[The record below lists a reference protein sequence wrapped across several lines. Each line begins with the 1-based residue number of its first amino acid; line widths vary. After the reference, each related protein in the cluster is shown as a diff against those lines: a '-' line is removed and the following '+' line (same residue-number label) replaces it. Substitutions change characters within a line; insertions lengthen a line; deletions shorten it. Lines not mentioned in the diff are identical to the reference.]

1 MNSLEFDSTERQPE
15 LEGLRLSL
23 RTKVPWDILLIH
35 DAKPSNVWTRSTL
48 SAADAES
55 LPPLPDSELGLDAV
69 TVSNVLFEILGQSG
83 VSPNRDSVG
92 RFSGAYLQSLPL
104 GYRRP
109 VHPNKRK
116 RRSLCKHSGSRSF
129 AGDSPKLPWEKPD
142 GNCRKLRE

>member
-1 MNSLEFDSTERQPE
+1 MESNS
-15 LEGLRLSL
+15 RLF
-23 RTKVPWDILLIH
+23 
-35 DAKPSNVWTRSTL
+35 KPSNVCTRSTP

-69 TVSNVLFEILGQSG
+69 TVSNVFSEILGQSG
-83 VSPNRDSVG
+83 VAPNRDWAG

-104 GYRRP
+104 RYRRP
-109 VHPNKRK
+109 VRPNRRK

-129 AGDSPKLPWEKPD
+129 AGNSPKLPWEKPD

>member
-1 MNSLEFDSTERQPE
+1 MSRISHGTFVLRESR
-15 LEGLRLSL
+15 RLSSSGG
-23 RTKVPWDILLIH
+23 LLVESNSRLF
-35 DAKPSNVWTRSTL
+35 KPSNVCTRSTP

-69 TVSNVLFEILGQSG
+69 TVSNVFSEILGQSG
-83 VSPNRDSVG
+83 VSPNRDSAR
-92 RFSGAYLQSLPL
+92 RFSAHLQSLPL

-129 AGDSPKLPWEKPD
+129 AGDSPKLPRGKPD